1 MSDTAIYWFRND
13 LRLSD
18 LNGLHAAAQHASV
31 LPVFILDPEEGG
43 EWAIGGAAQWWL
55 HHSIDNLAG
64 SIAERG
70 GKLILRRGKPREILA
85 ELAQQ
90 TGASAVYCSR
100 QYQPWADALERE
112 TLDALQGVGGTLKR
126 YPGTLL
132 FEPGDVLTGS
142 GQLFKVFT
150 PFWRAC
156 LRKEP
161 PTTPKA
167 VPDVCWADS
176 QTISSDDLDDWR
188 LLPSK
193 PNWASGWESLW
204 QPGEAGAHEA
214 LSTFLT
220 DGVQH
225 YGDGRDIPGKRH
237 TSRLSP
243 HLRFGEIS
251 PRQVWHEAQL
261 AKSQHPGGESAV
273 DKFLSEIGWREFCKH
288 LVALFPEMPD
298 RAFNP
303 KFEHFPW
310 AGNPDHLRAWQR
322 GQTGYPIVDAG
333 MRELWQT
340 GFMHNRVRMVV
351 ASFLTKHLLT
361 HWREGERW
369 FWDCLVD
376 ADLASNACSWQW
388 VGGSGADAAPY
399 FRIFNPVA
407 QGEKFDKDGDY
418 TRRWVPE
425 LAELPNKYL
434 HKPWEAPALTLEAA
448 GVKLGST
455 YPEPIVDHK
464 TARETALAAYGTL
477 KSISDT

>member
-1 MSDTAIYWFRND
+1 MPNNAIYWFRND

-18 LNGLHAAAQHASV
+18 LAGLHAAAQHETV
-31 LPVFILDPEEGG
+31 LPVFIFNPKEGG
-43 EWAIGGAAQWWL
+43 DWAIGGAAQWWL
-55 HHSIDNLAG
+55 HQSIERLSQD
-64 SIAERG
+64 IAARG
-70 GKLILRRGKPREILA
+70 GQLILRRGEPQKVLA
-85 ELAQQ
+85 ELVQQ
-90 TGASAVYCSR
+90 TGASVVCCSR
-100 QYQPWADALERE
+100 QYQPWAYQLERDVHAQLE
-112 TLDALQGVGGTLKR
+112 RIGATLKR

-132 FEPGDVLTGS
+132 FEPGEVLTGS

-156 LRKEP
+156 LRQDP
-161 PTTPKA
+161 PAAPKA
-167 VPDVCWADS
+167 VPTVSWADS
-176 QTISSDDLDDWR
+176 AGIESDPLEAWNLCPR
-188 LLPSK
+188 N
-193 PNWASGWESLW
+193 PNWAEGWDELW
-204 QPGEAGAHEA
+204 APGEAGAHEA
-214 LSTFLT
+214 LGQFLESR
-220 DGVQH
+220 VPH
-225 YGDGRDIPGKRH
+225 YGDGRDIPGKRY

-251 PRQVWHEAQL
+251 PRQVWHQAQL
-261 AKSQHPGGESAV
+261 AKSHHPGDEGDV

-298 RAFNP
+298 KAFNP

-310 AGNPDHLRAWQR
+310 AGDPAHLRAWQK

-369 FWDCLVD
+369 FWDCLLD

-418 TRRWVPE
+418 TRHWVPE

-434 HKPWEAPALTLEAA
+434 HKPWEAPKLTLEAA
-448 GVKLGST
+448 GIKLGET

-464 TARETALAAYGTL
+464 QAREAALAAYGTL
-477 KSISDT
+477 KSVEID